1 MNARFTRRGF
11 GQLAFGA
18 LAAGALPPRAF
29 AALAKDTPLHG
40 LSAFGDLRYGP
51 DYTHFGY
58 ATPDAPKG
66 GRVVFTAPYWI
77 LNQAPDTFDTFN
89 TFVLQGNAPPR
100 IEYLYDG
107 LMVGSLD
114 EPDGLYGQLAESV
127 TVSADENTFRFR
139 LRPQARFSTGDP
151 VTAADVAFSYRSMKE
166 EGHPSLLVALAELE
180 EATAEDERTVVLR
193 FSGRQ
198 TLPTALATLSLPVV
212 PQGFFANRPFRQ
224 GGFDPI
230 PGSGPYRIG
239 AFIPGR
245 FVEYER
251 REDYWARDMPF
262 ARGLDHFGT
271 IRVEFFRDRQTAL
284 EAFKK
289 GDTTLREEFTTR
301 AWANEY
307 DFPAVREG
315 RVVRQILPEEK
326 WPNFQCWALNQ
337 RRARF
342 ADARVRRAI
351 NLCFDFEWTNANLL
365 FSLREHSDSPF
376 QLSTYV
382 ATGSPSPDE
391 LAVLEPL
398 RAQLPPEVFGEVWRQ
413 PVSDGSGRDRR
424 LLQEAAR
431 LLSEA
436 GWTRSGGSLV
446 NASGER
452 FTLEYMLND
461 PEQARVYGKMVET
474 MRLLGIDATMR
485 VVDASQY
492 QDRLNRFDF
501 DMVLARFSL
510 NGTPTRE
517 SLQLFFGSQTRDR
530 NGSYNYPG
538 MADPG
543 VDALLAAIGEARTR
557 GQLDTL
563 MRCLDRTL
571 RARLDW
577 IPNIHAQ
584 GHAMAWWDM
593 FGRPAAKPDYGFPA
607 ERLWWY
613 DEAKAK
619 AIGRA

>member
-1 MNARFTRRGF
+1 MALSA
-11 GQLAFGA
+11 LASGA
-18 LAAGALPPRAF
+18 LAPRAF

-51 DYTHFGY
+51 DYPHFDY

-66 GRVVFTAPYWI
+66 GRVVFTVPSWI

-114 EPDGLYGQLAESV
+114 EPDGLYGQLADSV
-127 TVSADENTFRFR
+127 TVSGDENTFRFR
-139 LRPQARFSTGDP
+139 LRPQARFSTGEP
-151 VTAADVAFSYRSMKE
+151 VTAADVAFSYTSMKRD
-166 EGHPSLLVALAELE
+166 GHPSLLVALAELE

-212 PQGFFANRPFRQ
+212 PASFFANRPFTQ

-239 AFIPGR
+239 AFIAGR

-262 ARGLDHFGT
+262 QRGLDHFGT

-315 RVVRQILPEEK
+315 RVVKDILPEEK

-365 FSLREHSDSPF
+365 FGLREHSDSPF

-382 ATGSPSPDE
+382 AAGTPSPEE
-391 LAVLEPL
+391 LAILEPL
-398 RAQLPPEVFGEVWRQ
+398 RTQLPPEVFGEVWRQ

-424 LLQEAAR
+424 LLQEASK
-431 LLSEA
+431 LLAEA
-436 GWTRSGGSLV
+436 GWTRSGGALV

-517 SLQLFFGSQTRDR
+517 SLSLFFGSDTRER

-538 MADPG
+538 MADPA
-543 VDALLAAIGEARTR
+543 VDALLTRIGEARTR
-557 GQLDTL
+557 PELDVA
-563 MRCLDRTL
+563 MRCLDRVL
-571 RARLDW
+571 RSRLDW

-593 FGRPAAKPDYGFPA
+593 FGRPATKPDYGFPA

-613 DEAKAK
+613 DEAKAR